1 MTAKRT
7 WDNETD
13 DSEMKTKTLKTRRQ
27 FLRTSMLGAAA
38 TWTLPV
44 FLEKTFF
51 ALDAMAADAL
61 TQTVTGRD
69 GTILVVLQ
77 MAGGNDGLNMVVPYA
92 DDAYHRARPQLG
104 LAADKILKIDNY
116 AGLNPKLAG
125 LKTLYDEGHLAIVQ
139 GVGYPNPNRSHF
151 RSTEIWQTASDAD
164 RTLSDGWI
172 GRYFD
177 NCCAGA
183 DPTVGVAIGEETPQA
198 FAARNPTGV
207 TFSRPEQFRFRP
219 SGPDNSGASAE
230 EMFFRQLNESGA
242 SEESPAAATD
252 GGSIGA
258 IPGKAKSDLSTM
270 DFLQRTALDAQLS
283 SDKILAIARK
293 YKSTVPYPQGQL
305 AASLNI
311 IARMIAGGL
320 PTRVYYASQGGFDTH
335 AGQVNAHERLMNEF
349 NDAISAFVADLK
361 QQGNFDRVLL
371 MTFSEFGRRVQEN
384 ANGGTDHGTAAPMFV
399 LGGAVKPG
407 LFGKYPSLTDLDHGD
422 LKFNTDFRSVY
433 GTVLDHWLKAPSEK
447 VLGRKFPTL
456 AIV

>member
-1 MTAKRT
+1 
-7 WDNETD
+7 
-13 DSEMKTKTLKTRRQ
+13 
-27 FLRTSMLGAAA
+27 MLGAAA

-61 TQTVTGRD
+61 TQTVTGKD

-92 DDAYHRARPQLG
+92 DDAYHRARPR
-104 LAADKILKIDNY
+104 LALPADQILKIDNY
-116 AGLNPKLAG
+116 AGLNPKLTG
-125 LKTLYDEGHLAIVQ
+125 LKSLFDEGHVAVIQ

-164 RTLSDGWI
+164 RTCERRLARPLLRQLLRGRGSD
-172 GRYFD
+172 RRRRD
-177 NCCAGA
+177 RRRNAAGFC
-183 DPTVGVAIGEETPQA
+183 GEE
-198 FAARNPTGV
+198 
-207 TFSRPEQFRFRP
+207 SRPASLFPDRNNFALRP
-219 SGPDNSGASAE
+219 SEPNNGRMSAE

-242 SEESPAAATD
+242 DEENAAIATD
-252 GGSIGA
+252 GASIGA
-258 IPGKAKSDLSTM
+258 ISGKTKNDLSTM

-335 AGQVNAHERLMNEF
+335 AGQINAHERLMGEF
-349 NDAISAFVADLK
+349 NDAVSAFVADLK
-361 QQGNFDRVLL
+361 QQGNFERALL
-371 MTFSEFGRRVQEN
+371 MTFSEFGRRVARKCEWRHRSRRSRADVCASAARSSPAFL
-384 ANGGTDHGTAAPMFV
+384 ANI
-399 LGGAVKPG
+399 
-407 LFGKYPSLTDLDHGD
+407 PSLTELDHGD

-433 GTVLDHWLKAPSEK
+433 GTVLGSVAESTEPGCAGPQVS
-447 VLGRKFPTL
+447 GFTNR
-456 AIV
+456 

>member
-1 MTAKRT
+1 
-7 WDNETD
+7 
-13 DSEMKTKTLKTRRQ
+13 
-27 FLRTSMLGAAA
+27 MLGAAA

-51 ALDAMAADAL
+51 ALDALAADAA
-61 TQTVTGRD
+61 TQIVTGKD

-77 MAGGNDGLNMVVPYA
+77 MAGGNDGLNTVIPYA
-92 DDAYHRARPQLG
+92 DDAYHVARPRLR
-104 LAADKILKIDNY
+104 LAADQVLKIDNHI
-116 AGLNPKLAG
+116 GLNPKLSG
-125 LKTLYDEGHLAIVQ
+125 LKSFYDEGHLAIVQ

-164 RTLSDGWI
+164 HTSSDGWL

-177 NCCAGA
+177 NCCSGA
-183 DPTVGVAIGEETPQA
+183 DPTVGVAIGGETPQA
-198 FAARNPTGV
+198 FAAKNPTGV
-207 TFSRPEQFRFRP
+207 TFSRPEQFRFQP
-219 SGPDNSGASAE
+219 SARANGQMSAE
-230 EMFFRQLNESGA
+230 EMFFRELNEGAAGDESGTSA
-242 SEESPAAATD
+242 SNA

-258 IPGKAKSDLSTM
+258 IPGKTKNDLSTL

-305 AASLNI
+305 AVSLNI

-320 PTRVYYASQGGFDTH
+320 ATRVYYASQGGFDTH
-335 AGQVNAHERLMNEF
+335 AGQVNTHERLIGEF
-349 NDAISAFVADLK
+349 NEAVSAFVADLK

-384 ANGGTDHGTAAPMFV
+384 ANGGTDHGAAAPMFV
-399 LGGAVKPG
+399 LGGAVKAG
-407 LFGKYPSLTDLDHGD
+407 LFGKHPSLTDLDRGD

-433 GTVLDHWLKAPSEK
+433 GTVLDRWLKAPSQI
-447 VLGRKFPTL
+447 VLGRKFSEL
-456 AIV
+456 SIV

>member
-1 MTAKRT
+1 MSKHKA
-7 WDNETD
+7 
-13 DSEMKTKTLKTRRQ
+13 TLQTRRK

-51 ALDAMAADAL
+51 ALDALAADAA
-61 TQTVTGRD
+61 TQAVTGKD

-92 DDAYHRARPQLG
+92 DDAYQVARPRLR
-104 LAADKILKIDNY
+104 LSADQVLKIDNHI
-116 AGLNPKLAG
+116 ALNPKLTG
-125 LKTLYDEGHLAIVQ
+125 LKSLYDEGHAAIVQ

-164 RTLSDGWI
+164 RTASDGWL

-198 FAARNPTGV
+198 FASKKPTGV

-219 SGPDNSGASAE
+219 SGPANGQMSSE
-230 EMFFRQLNESGA
+230 EMFFRQLNETGA
-242 SEESPAAATD
+242 GDEGGNVASNT

-258 IPGKAKSDLSTM
+258 ISGKTKNDLSTL

-311 IARMIAGGL
+311 VARMIAGGL

-335 AGQVNAHERLMNEF
+335 AGQINTHERLMGEF
-349 NDAISAFVADLK
+349 NEAVTAFVADLK
-361 QQGNFDRVLL
+361 QQGNFERVLL

-384 ANGGTDHGTAAPMFV
+384 ANGGTDHGAAAPMFV
-399 LGGAVKPG
+399 LGGGVKAG
-407 LFGKYPSLTDLDHGD
+407 LFGKHPSLTDLDHGD

-433 GTVLDHWLKAPSEK
+433 GTVLDRWLKAPSEL
-447 VLGRKFPTL
+447 VLGRKFPAL
-456 AIV
+456 GIV